1 MNELIKIDK
10 ELKAL
15 SELKSA
21 SLQIA
26 EKCNNVKI
34 TDDVTYAVGVQIFSD
49 ANKTLKAIEEKRKE
63 LKEPYLDAGKKI
75 DGVAKEISEALTVA
89 VTNGKKEALAYSQKQ
104 EQERQAELKRI
115 NDIKESIIQ
124 YKQVT
129 LAAIDRCSD
138 ESQLVEVNQQRI
150 AIFPADKE
158 WMEFA
163 EDAKIMRRGL
173 FEYAKAKKVALTQP
187 FETEEAH
194 QVMSQIEEQ
203 IVEQTED
210 IAHEEIASVSL
221 KQTSGIR
228 KNWKFKVVDFSKVPD
243 AYKVIDETKVRE
255 WAKQMREANGLVDH
269 AVHFGIEHY
278 IEESMTL
285 K

>member
-15 SELKSA
+15 SELKNA

-34 TDDVTYAVGVQIFSD
+34 TDDVTYAIGVQIFSD
-49 ANKTLKAIEEKRKE
+49 ANNTLKAIESKRKE

-75 DGVAKEISEALTVA
+75 DNIAKEISESLTSAVA
-89 VTNGKKEALAYSQKQ
+89 NGKKEALAYSQKR
-104 EQERQAELKRI
+104 ETERLADLKRI
-115 NDIKESIIQ
+115 NDIKQSIIQ
-124 YKQVT
+124 YKETT
-129 LAAIDRCSD
+129 LAAIDRCTN

-150 AIFPADKE
+150 ATFPADKE

-163 EDAKIMRRGL
+163 DDAKVMRRSL

-210 IAHEEIASVSL
+210 IAHEEIASASI
-221 KQTSGIR
+221 KQSSGIR
-228 KNWKFKVVDFSKVPD
+228 NNWKFEVVDFSKVPD
-243 AYKVIDETKVRE
+243 EYKMLDEAKVKA
-255 WAKQMREANGLVDH
+255 WAKQMREAAGLHNG
-269 AVHFGIEHY
+269 AVHFGIKHF
-278 IEESMTL
+278 IEQSMTL